1 MEVGIRQPQRAA
13 GVLGTVAQVVS
24 AGEPLSAYF
33 PFVHPRH
40 CGHSLVAGAILHAIA
55 CESQYKHRLLV
66 LLPSSFVTVPTLDFI
81 RIPLDDNGCNR
92 WQDGQRKCVRA
103 RYTGPVLLVLAT
115 MATNV
120 VTSSHFQCALPS
132 KDPSSGAPLS
142 SMDPAVS
149 RYTIDGVELGTTITV
164 HDQ

>member
-24 AGEPLSAYF
+24 AET
-33 PFVHPRH
+33 
-40 CGHSLVAGAILHAIA
+40 
-55 CESQYKHRLLV
+55 LLV
-66 LLPSSFVTVPTLDFI
+66 FEFSAVLRVMITSFYGTPSTMLRL

-120 VTSSHFQCALPS
+120 VTSSHFQYYLRRIRRREHLFLLWIQLFR
-132 KDPSSGAPLS
+132 GIRL
-142 SMDPAVS
+142 
-149 RYTIDGVELGTTITV
+149 TV
-164 HDQ
+164 LN